1 MIKTAIKK
9 KKLNRTIVKKN
20 ISKLHT
26 LLYLFQFLGNAH
38 ACVDFLSA
46 FSEFGLI
53 VFQKVASGQL
63 RSDKMCQRWLWNN
76 IRAPC

>member
-1 MIKTAIKK
+1 MINTAIKK

-20 ISKLHT
+20 ISK

-63 RSDKMCQRWLWNN
+63 CSDKMRQRWLWNN